1 MPKPRTT
8 NRWPQRIALP
18 ARWVLTAIVAGL
30 VTLAAGCGKSSTDIF
45 RVASITSE
53 NQADTAR
60 RYRPLV
66 SYLGER
72 LGREVEFRE
81 VSDYASL
88 VEAFRSRRLEL
99 AYLGPA
105 AYAKAWKVTAGNV
118 EPLVVGI
125 TLEGARG
132 YHAAMLVRADSPYRS
147 LEDLR
152 GKTFAYVDPNS
163 TSGYQAVHY
172 FLHKQGVNV
181 AEHFARTGFS
191 GSHENSV
198 IAVLNGSYDAA
209 TVWWNNDSFNAVQR
223 MALKNM
229 VDPADFRVVWLSPEL
244 PADPWTIRKDLP
256 APLRLHV
263 RETLLGFRQ
272 HDPGGWRILT
282 DGNVREY
289 LPASHD
295 DLRWVLDMLDFNLRQ
310 RSIARPRGG
319 RQP

>member
-1 MPKPRTT
+1 V
-8 NRWPQRIALP
+8 AL
-18 ARWVLTAIVAGL
+18 ACVLLFVS
-30 VTLAAGCGKSSTDIF
+30 GCGEQPRQVF
-45 RVASITSE
+45 RVASITTE

-66 SYLGER
+66 SHLQRKLGQ
-72 LGREVEFRE
+72 EVEFRE
-81 VSDYASL
+81 VSDYAAL

-105 AYAKAWKVTAGNV
+105 SYAKAWKVTAGNV
-118 EPLVVGI
+118 EPLVSGV
-125 TLEGARG
+125 TREGTRG
-132 YHAAMLVRADSPYRS
+132 YHAAMLVRSDSPYRS

-152 GKTFAYVDPNS
+152 GKSFAYVDPNS

-172 FLHKQGVNV
+172 FLHKQGIQV

-198 IAVLNGSYDAA
+198 ITLLNGSYDAA
-209 TVWWNNDSFNAVQR
+209 TVWWNNDDMNAVQR
-223 MALKNM
+223 MALKGMAN
-229 VDPADFRVVWLSPEL
+229 ANDFRVVWLSPEL

-256 APLRLHV
+256 ASVRRQV
-263 RETLLGFRQ
+263 REILMGFRLE
-272 HDPGGWRILT
+272 DPTGWDVLT

-289 LPASHD
+289 VPASHEEFS
-295 DLRWVLDMLDFNLRQ
+295 WVLDMLDFNLRQ
-310 RSIARPRGG
+310 RGSGQAGAS